1 MSGRIA
7 ARRKCKWGRWGGG
20 AETKQAARGGSVME
34 AGNESEEEDLSVV
47 ARGMRTV
54 QQMAVCAREAVW
66 QAKPCDSAYPIVR
79 ARTGAAACL
88 R

>member
-1 MSGRIA
+1 
-7 ARRKCKWGRWGGG
+7 
-20 AETKQAARGGSVME
+20 ME